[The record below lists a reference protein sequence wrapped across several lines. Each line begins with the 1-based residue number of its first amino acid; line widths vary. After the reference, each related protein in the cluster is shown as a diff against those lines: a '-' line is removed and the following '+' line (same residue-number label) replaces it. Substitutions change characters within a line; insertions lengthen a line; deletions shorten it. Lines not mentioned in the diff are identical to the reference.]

1 MTAVYVHGIFSVHH
15 TATLPLIFISGW
27 LYVILWDVE
36 DAEQTSKTIQ
46 INFVENHNVLQFLAN
61 VQNIS
66 PEDKLKIVITRQAK
80 QDRRNTQ
87 LYVPLLATLLMHI
100 LG

>member
-1 MTAVYVHGIFSVHH
+1 MSMASFQFTILQHCHLFY
-15 TATLPLIFISGW
+15 LW
-27 LYVILWDVE
+27 LVIC
-36 DAEQTSKTIQ
+36 QTSKTVQ

-66 PEDKLKIVITRQAK
+66 PEDTLKIVITRQAK

-87 LYVPLLATLLMHI
+87 LYVPLLATLLTHI